1 MSTRG
6 VLTVISGFS
15 GAGKGTVMKAL
26 MNKYPDYKLSISAT
40 TRSPRNGEQDGKDYF
55 FLTKDKFESMIED
68 DGFIEWAKYVDN
80 YYGTPREF
88 VESNL
93 SQGKDIILEIEM
105 QGALIIK
112 EKFPDALLLFIT
124 PPDFDELVNRLVGRG
139 TEDNATINKRIA
151 RCNEEADVVAK
162 YDYLVINDTVDACV
176 ERINEIISNEHF
188 KPKYNEELIK
198 QFSLKSSNFSI

>member
-124 PPDFDELVNRLVGRG
+124 PPDFDELVKRLVGRG
-139 TEDNATINKRIA
+139 TEDSATINKRIA

>member
-124 PPDFDELVNRLVGRG
+124 PPDFDELVKRLVGRG